1 MMLTHLC
8 ALSIIITSSHF
19 VFGFLAYILLVS
31 SRLLFP
37 VQVQEAPCDAFPN
50 RTIFAGPILHIS
62 CNPKVGHLSTPA
74 TLKLPVTLRE
84 DTIKLPRYSPYD
96 VRIFCRRSE
105 DEEPEWAEMIEDL
118 RRPVDVENGIVT
130 FEVYHL
136 SE

>member
-1 MMLTHLC
+1 MAISLRF
-8 ALSIIITSSHF
+8 ID
-19 VFGFLAYILLVS
+19 YNLLVS
-31 SRLLFP
+31 NRLLFP

-62 CNPKVGHLSTPA
+62 CNPKLGHLSTPA

-84 DTIKLPRYSPYD
+84 DSIKLPYHSPYD
-96 VRIFCRRSE
+96 LRIFCRRSE
-105 DEEPEWAEMIEDL
+105 DKEPEWAEMTEELGRSVDL
-118 RRPVDVENGIVT
+118 ENGIVT